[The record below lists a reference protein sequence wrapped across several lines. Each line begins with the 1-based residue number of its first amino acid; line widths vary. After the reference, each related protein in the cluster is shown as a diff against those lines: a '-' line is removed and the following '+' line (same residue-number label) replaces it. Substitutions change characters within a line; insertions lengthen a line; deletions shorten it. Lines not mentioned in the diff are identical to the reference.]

1 MTPGPREPLL
11 GARGR
16 ALAGQFRAWR
26 LASLVF
32 DDDGRIGRRALWLY
46 LAAAMLAAFAVF
58 FSTTLRQMAV
68 VHVGF
73 AVLLLYPSYCV
84 FAKRLQ
90 DMGVEGTWA
99 ILIVAIS
106 ALDLV
111 LAASGLKLR
120 PGRLAGLM
128 QAWDWIGLANMA
140 FVFGVLGL
148 WPGND
153 GANRFGLRQP
163 PW

>member
-1 MTPGPREPLL
+1 MTVQPREPLL
-11 GARGR
+11 GESARSLLR
-16 ALAGQFRAWR
+16 QLRSWR
-26 LASLVF
+26 IPRLLF

-46 LAAAMLAAFAVF
+46 MATAMLAAFAIF
-58 FSTTLRQMAV
+58 FSTTLRQSTAV
-68 VHVGF
+68 HISF
-73 AVLLLYPSYCV
+73 AVLLFYPSYCI

-90 DMGVEGTWA
+90 DLGIAGEWA
-99 ILIVAIS
+99 IAIVAIS

-120 PGRLAGLM
+120 PGRLTGVM
-128 QAWDWIGLANMA
+128 QLWDWIGIANVA